1 MAKPAAI
8 AGPAVSVG
16 LFVILAVLSQVLAG
30 GSLVGE
36 MAGDLAKINLVLA
49 LFNLIPGLPL
59 DGGQVLKAAV
69 WKATGNRFTAVHWA
83 AKAGVILG
91 WSAIAAGLAIDFF
104 TGELITGLWI
114 ALLGWFGIRN
124 ANAYNSVTSLQEILL
139 KLVANDAISSDF
151 RVIDA
156 DQSLRSFADSY
167 LLQTTAPEVYFAAS
181 EGRYRGIVSVD
192 DLRAVERSEW
202 ENKTL
207 HDILHPLTE
216 VPSVTESTPLVEVI
230 ERLET
235 QQLPRMVVLSPAD
248 AVAGII
254 DRGDIVRAVGAKLN
268 KPFSDADIKRVK
280 DDGSF
285 PPTLQLGAIAK
296 STKG

>member
-1 MAKPAAI
+1 MSPY
-8 AGPAVSVG
+8 
-16 LFVILAVLSQVLAG
+16 LNQTLARIQ
-30 GSLVGE
+30 
-36 MAGDLAKINLVLA
+36 N
-49 LFNLIPGLPL
+49 
-59 DGGQVLKAAV
+59 
-69 WKATGNRFTAVHWA
+69 
-83 AKAGVILG
+83 
-91 WSAIAAGLAIDFF
+91 
-104 TGELITGLWI
+104 
-114 ALLGWFGIRN
+114 
-124 ANAYNSVTSLQEILL
+124 
-139 KLVANDAISSDF
+139 
-151 RVIDA
+151 
-156 DQSLRSFADSY
+156 
-167 LLQTTAPEVYFAAS
+167 
-181 EGRYRGIVSVD
+181 
-192 DLRAVERSEW
+192 
-202 ENKTL
+202 TL

-235 QQLPRMVVLSPAD
+235 QQLPRIVVLSPAD